1 MELYAA
7 LKAPLFYGGVAREA
21 MRGIENGLK
30 VKVRTNVKG
39 NGQECPF
46 YTDGGESRAQQ
57 SPPFAFSDAH

>member
-30 VKVRTNVKG
+30 VK
-39 NGQECPF
+39 
-46 YTDGGESRAQQ
+46 A
-57 SPPFAFSDAH
+57 